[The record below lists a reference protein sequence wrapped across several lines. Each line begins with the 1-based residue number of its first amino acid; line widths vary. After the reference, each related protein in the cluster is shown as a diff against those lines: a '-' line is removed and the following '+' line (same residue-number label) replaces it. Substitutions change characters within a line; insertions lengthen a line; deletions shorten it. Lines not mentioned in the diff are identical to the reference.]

1 MRLHL
6 ARVHR
11 SKATGHDLRLTHDS
25 GFLLIEMHDMKFLV
39 EMDHSKTGP
48 WLNPAET
55 RAFAEQVIFPSL
67 DRAEALV
74 KQGCILAGGP
84 VAGSVALRFIAEV
97 QSAQHLDELISSIP
111 LWSVAYTRVTP
122 LIEFGDRRP
131 HVLAFLQQPI
141 IPLPNLSAQ
150 PV

>member
-1 MRLHL
+1 
-6 ARVHR
+6 
-11 SKATGHDLRLTHDS
+11 
-25 GFLLIEMHDMKFLV
+25 MKFLV

-48 WLNPAET
+48 WLNMADS
-55 RAFAEQVIFPSL
+55 RAFAEQVVFPTL

-74 KQGCILAGGP
+74 HQGCILAGGP

-97 QSAQHLDELISSIP
+97 ESAQHLDELVSSIP

-131 HVLAFLQQPI
+131 HVLAFLQQPV
-141 IPLPNLSAQ
+141 IPLPDMSAH
-150 PV
+150 PA